1 MGTQQQRLSV
11 SGSVSTSFPS
21 RILLHIPNAITISR
35 ILLIPVFVLF
45 FNTPT
50 PERSLAAAAVFG
62 LAALTD
68 AVDGYLAR
76 RWGHV
81 TNLGKLL
88 DPFADKLLVLTA
100 LFLLVDFD
108 RVDAWLAIVLAG
120 REFIITALRFAAA
133 REGVTLAA
141 EPTGKYKM
149 VMQVVALLLLIADDA
164 VWPALNFQLW
174 GTVILWLSM
183 VLSLVSAAQYCRQFV
198 NQVLPR
204 WGVGNP

>member
-1 MGTQQQRLSV
+1 MTSSPASNV
-11 SGSVSTSFPS
+11 VVGSVPS
-21 RILLHIPNAITISR
+21 RVLGHLPNALTISR
-35 ILLIPVFVLF
+35 ILLIPVFVGLF
-45 FNTPT
+45 ITPT

-68 AVDGYLAR
+68 AVDGYVAR
-76 RWGHV
+76 RWGKV

-120 REFIITALRFAAA
+120 REFFITALRFAAA
-133 REGVTLAA
+133 RDGVTLAA
-141 EPTGKYKM
+141 EATGKYKM
-149 VMQVVALLLLIADDA
+149 VMQVVAILMLIVDGA
-164 VWPALNFQLW
+164 VPASLNLDMW
-174 GTVILWLSM
+174 GTAILLFSM
-183 VLSLVSAAQYCRQFV
+183 VLSLISAWQYCRQFV
-198 NQVLPR
+198 DQVLPR

>member
-1 MGTQQQRLSV
+1 MSMQEHPLTAQGGAVISM
-11 SGSVSTSFPS
+11 PS
-21 RILLHIPNAITISR
+21 RMLGHLPNALTISR
-35 ILLIPVFVLF
+35 ILLIPVFVIF
-45 FNTPT
+45 FMTPT

-76 RWGHV
+76 RWGKV

-100 LFLLVDFD
+100 LFLLVDFG

-120 REFIITALRFAAA
+120 REFFITALRFAAA

-141 EPTGKYKM
+141 QTTGKYKM
-149 VMQVVALLLLIADDA
+149 IVQVIAILLLIMDSA
-164 VWPALNFQLW
+164 VPLALNFQLW
-174 GTVILWLSM
+174 GTMFLFFSM
-183 VLSLVSAAQYCRQFV
+183 ALSLISAAQYSRQFID
-198 NQVLPR
+198 QVRPQ
-204 WGVGNP
+204 WGGRSP

>member
-1 MGTQQQRLSV
+1 MAIQEQRLP
-11 SGSVSTSFPS
+11 STASASTPLSS
-21 RILLHIPNAITISR
+21 RLLLHVPNAITISR
-35 ILLIPVFVLF
+35 ILLIPVFVVF
-45 FNTPT
+45 FQAPT
-50 PERSLAAAAVFG
+50 PGRSLAAAAVFG

-120 REFIITALRFAAA
+120 REFSITALRFAAA

-141 EPTGKYKM
+141 ETTGKYKM
-149 VMQVVALLLLIADDA
+149 VMQVIAILLLIVDEA
-164 VWPALNFQLW
+164 VPPALNFQLW

-204 WGVGNP
+204 WGVGNL

>member
-1 MGTQQQRLSV
+1 MRMHL
-11 SGSVSTSFPS
+11 
-21 RILLHIPNAITISR
+21 PNAITISR
-35 ILLIPVFVLF
+35 ILLIPVFVGF
-45 FNTPT
+45 FLTPT

-68 AVDGYLAR
+68 AIDGYLAR

-120 REFIITALRFAAA
+120 REFFITALRFAAA

-141 EPTGKYKM
+141 ETIGKYKM
-149 VMQVVALLLLIADDA
+149 VMQVIAILLLILEGD
-164 VWPALNFQLW
+164 VPTVLNLQLW
-174 GTVILWLSM
+174 GTIMLLFSM
-183 VLSLVSAAQYCRQFV
+183 VLSLISAVQYCRQFV
-198 NQVLPR
+198 DHVLPR
-204 WGVGNP
+204 WGLGNS